1 MPHQLRIA
9 LILIAL
15 ASTVAGAQSDTTA
28 TAKGDTLRAGVSPPG
43 TLRRGALR
51 IDSPRSDSLRSD
63 TLQSS
68 SLRSDSLPSDS
79 LAGDSLRRDIL
90 RSAPGGTDSA
100 RTDSMRTASRTDSL
114 GADSLTASRD
124 STRRVAETR
133 TSPAGRAAP
142 AALGWTGDT
151 PVQGTLASVA
161 VKVDSATDAHDPA
174 IWIDGI
180 AAGEPLH
187 FDADSGGSFRAL
199 VGIPVDTKD
208 SLRLTIALVRT
219 SGAADTVRQWLPVA
233 PGEYRLEKLAVA
245 PRYGGKPNAELA
257 KRIAEEYRKAAAVST
272 QAHETAPLWSEPFL
286 LPRESRV
293 TSGFGSGREF
303 NGKVQSRHT
312 GLDLAGAVGAPV
324 RAANRGIVR
333 LVGDFYYAGNAVYI
347 DHGGGLVTA
356 YFHLNR
362 ASVAEG
368 DTVARGEVIG
378 EVGATGRVTGP
389 HLHWVARYGSI
400 SLDPMSVL
408 KALPPE
414 RRWAVELSP

>member
-1 MPHQLRIA
+1 MPHHLRIA

-15 ASTVAGAQSDTTA
+15 ASTVAGAQSDTIA

-43 TLRRGALR
+43 TLRRGAPR
-51 IDSPRSDSLRSD
+51 IDSLRPDSV
-63 TLQSS
+63 
-68 SLRSDSLPSDS
+68 RSDSLP
-79 LAGDSLRRDIL
+79 GDSLRRDRL
-90 RSAPGGTDSA
+90 RSAPAGTDSA
-100 RTDSMRTASRTDSL
+100 RTDSMRTASQIDSL
-114 GADSLTASRD
+114 GADSLTASHD
-124 STRRVAETR
+124 STRSVAEKT

-142 AALGWTGDT
+142 AALGWTGDS

-161 VKVDSATDAHDPA
+161 VQVDSASDARDPA
-174 IWIDGI
+174 IWVGGI

-208 SLRLTIALVRT
+208 SLRLTIAIVRT

-233 PGEYRLEKLAVA
+233 PGEYRLEKLTVA

-257 KRIAEEYRKAAAVST
+257 KRIVEEYRKAAAVST

-356 YFHLNR
+356 YFHLSR
-362 ASVAEG
+362 VSVAEG